1 MSDIAAGAISRIR
14 KQARSSFRISAP
26 LHSRGQSA
34 PLDTDRSKAVSLSEP
49 GWTAKSDNLSK
60 TELQSQLPNSRIHRR
75 ALDDPK
81 GWGIEAGVGI
91 RNLSMVEC
99 MKNSVRN
106 SENLLVPRPR
116 ERDRFWRVIEGT
128 TPTR

>member
-26 LHSRGQSA
+26 LHSRGQAA

-91 RNLSMVEC
+91 RKLSKVEC
-99 MKNSVRN
+99 IEEFRPKF
-106 SENLLVPRPR
+106 EKALIQRPR
-116 ERDRFWRVIEGT
+116 ERDRFWRVIE
-128 TPTR
+128 